1 MSTISF
7 YFAQNSRRVQENT
20 HSEEKSSKR
29 ISKKSI
35 QSFKRLM
42 GYMSP
47 HKFLFSLGL
56 LALLLSTLTFLFFP
70 FLISMMADVAQGKP
84 YVFDQM
90 GIQYTF
96 DSRNQLAILLL
107 IIITFQ
113 SIFSFARIYI
123 FAEVNERVLADVR
136 SDLFSKYIS
145 LDIPYFEKSRTG
157 DLISRLST
165 DINNIQELISF
176 NLAEFARQVA
186 SLIGGTIII
195 AFISPQLTATI
206 IILVPSIVILAIYL
220 SKFIK
225 KVSKEV
231 LAATAQATVIAEES
245 FQNIHTVKAFT
256 NEYHE
261 SKKYRKAVDIIQK
274 LAIKAA
280 VFRGSFVSFIL
291 FAFIGALVFVLWRAT
306 GLVEN
311 GTITIGALLAYVGYT
326 IFIGGSVAGMGDL
339 WSKIVSSLGAADRI
353 VEVLDMDSET
363 KIEPITSTPT
373 QGNIEYRNVSFA
385 YPSRPDIQIFRD
397 LNFQIQA
404 GETVALVGPSGAG
417 KSTIIQLLLQ
427 YYDIQG
433 GQILIDGEDTQVLGE
448 QQVRSKIA
456 IVPQEVILFGGT
468 IRENISYGKLDAT
481 EEEIIEA
488 ARQANCLEFIS
499 QFPEGLETIVGE
511 RGIKL
516 SGGQRQRIAIARAI
530 LKDPA
535 ILLLD
540 EATSALDSESERL
553 VQDALEKLMQNRT
566 SIVIAHRLS
575 TIRKADKILVVQNGK
590 IVEQG
595 NHETLTQN
603 EDGVYLNLLK
613 LQYQA

>member
-1 MSTISF
+1 
-7 YFAQNSRRVQENT
+7 
-20 HSEEKSSKR
+20 
-29 ISKKSI
+29 
-35 QSFKRLM
+35 M

-47 HKFLFSLGL
+47 HKYLFSLGL

-84 YVFDQM
+84 FVLDKF
-90 GIQYTF
+90 GLQYTF
-96 DSRNQLAILLL
+96 DNRNQLAVVLL
-107 IIITFQ
+107 IIIVLQ
-113 SIFSFARIYI
+113 AIFSFARIYL

-176 NLAEFARQVA
+176 NLAEFARQIV

-195 AFISPQLTATI
+195 AIISPQLTATI
-206 IILVPSIVILAIYL
+206 IILIPSIVILAIYL

-225 KVSKEV
+225 RVSKEV
-231 LAATAQATVIAEES
+231 LSATADATIIAEES
-245 FQNIHTVKAFT
+245 FQNIHTVKAYT

-261 SKKYRKAVDIIQK
+261 SKKYRKAVDIIQR

-280 VFRGSFVSFIL
+280 VFRGGFISFIL
-291 FAFIGALVFVLWRAT
+291 FAFIGALIFVLWRAT

-311 GTITIGALLAYVGYT
+311 GTITIGSLLAYVGYT

-353 VEVLDMDSET
+353 VEVLDLDSET
-363 KIEPITSTPT
+363 HITPIDVTPT
-373 QGNIEYRNVSFA
+373 QGHIEYRNVSFA
-385 YPSRPDIQIFRD
+385 YPSRPDLSIFAD
-397 LNFQIQA
+397 LSFQIEPGQ
-404 GETVALVGPSGAG
+404 TVALVGPSGAG

-427 YYDIQG
+427 YYKVQNG
-433 GQILIDGEDTQVLGE
+433 SILIDGQDTATMDIQE
-448 QQVRSKIA
+448 VRSKIA

-468 IRENISYGKLDAT
+468 IRDNIAYGRLDAT
-481 EEEIIEA
+481 DEEIMEA
-488 ARQANCLEFIS
+488 ARQANCLDFI
-499 QFPEGLETIVGE
+499 QKFPEGLNTLVGE

-530 LKDPA
+530 LKNPA

-553 VQDALEKLMQNRT
+553 VQDALEKLMRNRT

-575 TIRKADKILVVQNGK
+575 TIRNADKILVVQNGS

-595 NHETLTQN
+595 NHEELILN
-603 EDGVYLNLLK
+603 DEGVYLNLLK
-613 LQYQA
+613 LQYQV

>member
-1 MSTISF
+1 
-7 YFAQNSRRVQENT
+7 
-20 HSEEKSSKR
+20 
-29 ISKKSI
+29 
-35 QSFKRLM
+35 M

-363 KIEPITSTPT
+363 KIKPITSTPT

-433 GQILIDGEDTQVLGE
+433 GQILIDGEDTLVLGE